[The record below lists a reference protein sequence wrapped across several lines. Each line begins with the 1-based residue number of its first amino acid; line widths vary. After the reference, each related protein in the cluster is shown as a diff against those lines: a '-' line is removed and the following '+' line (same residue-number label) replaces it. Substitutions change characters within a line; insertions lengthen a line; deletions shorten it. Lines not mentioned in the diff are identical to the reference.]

1 MEMPLFYALFYYCAH
16 FCVAAW
22 STQPRSQRCRPE
34 ASVVSPDRKQMGA
47 SVRPTRSESGSSPRL
62 LFVAC
67 HSDSARSRVSARAR
81 TLGTVGRP
89 PRRDAKRPQRR
100 VNTAASAV
108 SAAVRRQKWNFLPE
122 EPTAAPSHR
131 GRRLLLVCVWVQMVQ
146 HHVIQKKCTEPYKMS
161 QIQAIVKTGGK
172 VVLNQPWIV
181 FLWKGL
187 CWCVKW
193 KKTNW
198 YDIDFNMFI
207 YHWQISNSGLTICL
221 VNFVP
226 NKR

>member
-1 MEMPLFYALFYYCAH
+1 MPLFYALFYYCGH

-34 ASVVSPDRKQMGA
+34 ASVVSPDRKQMEA
-47 SVRPTRSESGSSPRL
+47 SVRPTRSESGSSPQL

-81 TLGTVGRP
+81 TLGTVGQP

-108 SAAVRRQKWNFLPE
+108 STAVRRQNWKIPPE

-131 GRRLLLVCVWVQMVQ
+131 GRRLLLVSVGPNGTAPR
-146 HHVIQKKCTEPYKMS
+146 HSKKMYRALQSESDSSHYEDWGQSCSKSALDCLSLKRPLLVC
-161 QIQAIVKTGGK
+161 QVK
-172 VVLNQPWIV
+172 N
-181 FLWKGL
+181 
-187 CWCVKW
+187 
-193 KKTNW
+193 N
-198 YDIDFNMFI
+198 
-207 YHWQISNSGLTICL
+207 
-221 VNFVP
+221 
-226 NKR
+226 